1 MLGQQIFLDHR
12 SSRTIDQKLRYPT
25 VPPVAAAPPLSF
37 LSLPKNGHFFLLQH
51 NGSPGRSQNDQAYL
65 EVLAQAVEDRGC
77 LDPPCCLEG
86 EQIIYLENWARRQK
100 LRKLPKLLT
109 RIGDAQKK
117 CFSCAHKLKAFLRSS
132 KGWQL
137 QSPWCARF
145 LWIVSECFKI
155 AYVCRPLSIDY
166 ISCVYVCY
174 TSKDAMYTK
183 IASGLNSPRTQ

>member
-1 MLGQQIFLDHR
+1 MPHR
-12 SSRTIDQKLRYPT
+12 APRRRR
-25 VPPVAAAPPLSF
+25 PPLSF

-86 EQIIYLENWARRQK
+86 EQFIYLENWARRQK

-117 CFSCAHKLKAFLRSS
+117 CFSCAHKLKAFFCVHQKGGNFNRLGVQGFFGLSVSALKLRMYV
-132 KGWQL
+132 GHFLLIIFHVCMCVTL
-137 QSPWCARF
+137 QRMLCIP
-145 LWIVSECFKI
+145 K
-155 AYVCRPLSIDY
+155 
-166 ISCVYVCY
+166 
-174 TSKDAMYTK
+174 
-183 IASGLNSPRTQ
+183 